1 MLLWFQCEMSPQIYV
16 FELVVPSWRPGLG
29 SCGTVRRWSLTGG
42 CGSLCCGGRRG
53 LTLLEV
59 FRLSLHFLS
68 VLCLLLVGVT
78 SCLLL
83 PPHLTHHD
91 GLHAL
96 EL

>member
-1 MLLWFQCEMSPQIYV
+1 MCLS
-16 FELVVPSWRPGLG
+16 S
-29 SCGTVRRWSLTGG
+29 WSLAGG
-42 CGSLCCGGRRG
+42 PVWEVVGLLGGGVSLEDVGHCVVAGRRG